1 MTPRHRRLSRLFA
14 ADGRCLVVALDHAG
28 FMDKPLRGLEA
39 PGPVLSAAVAAG
51 ANAFLLTL
59 GSAERYAAE
68 LGRAGLWLSVEAD
81 PRLAEPMVAEAL
93 RLGADG
99 VKCLVYPGWEARP
112 NSLADFSALALAC
125 RAWNLPVMAEVIPG
139 GFLAGPEQR
148 TPAAIAAGAR
158 VAFEAGADVIKTVYT
173 GTPESFAMVLAY
185 LPGAGHRAGRR
196 PGRRCAGRA
205 AERPRCAGRRRGR
218 RRDWAEHLAAPPA
231 RPNDGRPRRAHSW
244 RRIGRGCPDAARL
257 RLGYRAVLST
267 ISG

>member
-28 FMDKPLRGLEA
+28 FMDKPLAGLEA
-39 PGPVLSAAVAAG
+39 PGPLVSAAVAAG
-51 ANAFLLTL
+51 ADAFLLTL
-59 GSAERYAAE
+59 GSAERNSAE
-68 LGRAGLWLSVEAD
+68 IGRAGLWLSVEAD

-139 GFLAGPEQR
+139 GFMAGPEQR
-148 TPAAIAAGAR
+148 TAAAIAAGAR

-173 GTPESFAMVLAY
+173 GTPETFATV
-185 LPGAGHRAGRR
+185 
-196 PGRRCAGRA
+196 
-205 AERPRCAGRRRGR
+205 
-218 RRDWAEHLAAPPA
+218 
-231 RPNDGRPRRAHSW
+231 
-244 RRIGRGCPDAARL
+244 
-257 RLGYRAVLST
+257 LGYCPAPVIVLGGDRANDARAVLLSVRDALDAGAAGVAIGRNIWQHPQPGRMT
-267 ISG
+267 AALAALIHEGASVDDALAVLGHR